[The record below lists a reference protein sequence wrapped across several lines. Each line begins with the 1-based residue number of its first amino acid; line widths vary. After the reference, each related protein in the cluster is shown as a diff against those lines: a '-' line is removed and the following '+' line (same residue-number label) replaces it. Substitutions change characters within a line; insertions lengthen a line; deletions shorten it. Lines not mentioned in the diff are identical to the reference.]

1 MKHIFSAHMT
11 SSQRAEST
19 HAFFKKYVSPQN
31 TLLDFVTR
39 FERALAHLRHNEMKK
54 DHKDLNEKPRLKTLY
69 PMETSISELYTHE
82 MFYQFQEQLFQSMAY
97 KVMIK
102 NEDDYY
108 CVYNVERLK
117 GGGLRVREIVVEKSS
132 NHVSCSCKMF
142 ECDRIPCRHMLA
154 YFIRLQVE
162 DLPSEYILARWMK
175 SAKTMRVRDYLGS
188 NINEVCNIPLL
199 ERRFKLFK
207 LASNVIDD
215 AVVSEEATQFV
226 EDVFCST
233 QKKVLDI
240 RGVGDVGE
248 GSAMQVPRVHD
259 HGIKEPLPVRAKGCG
274 KRMKGGKKKTV
285 KKARRCH
292 GCGLTGQSHDK
303 RNCPAL
309 VNVYVFHHW

>member
-1 MKHIFSAHMT
+1 
-11 SSQRAEST
+11 
-19 HAFFKKYVSPQN
+19 
-31 TLLDFVTR
+31 
-39 FERALAHLRHNEMKK
+39 MKK

-117 GGGLRVREIVVEKSS
+117 GGGLRV
-132 NHVSCSCKMF
+132 C
-142 ECDRIPCRHMLA
+142 
-154 YFIRLQVE
+154 
-162 DLPSEYILARWMK
+162 
-175 SAKTMRVRDYLGS
+175 
-188 NINEVCNIPLL
+188 
-199 ERRFKLFK
+199 
-207 LASNVIDD
+207 
-215 AVVSEEATQFV
+215 
-226 EDVFCST
+226 
-233 QKKVLDI
+233 
-240 RGVGDVGE
+240 
-248 GSAMQVPRVHD
+248 D

-274 KRMKGGKKKTV
+274 KRMKGGKEKTV

-309 VNVYVFHHW
+309 VNVYLLLMIGY